1 MQHVIFPFLAALFL
15 YSCIKPAISA
25 EKAMPVQ
32 KPNDCMARVIVLD
45 DSLGKARNRACQTV
59 SLSETIRQYA
69 DGMEKI
75 SYRGCPS
82 DFTEA
87 FRKHREAWLA
97 LIPVTDQYPG
107 LRGEMHVLFKQ
118 LESGEHAERF
128 KPLVETVWDTWAEVE
143 AAMKR

>member
-1 MQHVIFPFLAALFL
+1 MKALFVL
-15 YSCIKPAISA
+15 LLFSCGQSVKMT
-25 EKAMPVQ
+25 EKTVQAQ
-32 KPNDCMARVIVLD
+32 KPNDCMAQVIALD
-45 DSLGKARNRACQTV
+45 DSLGKVRNRACQTI

-128 KPLVETVWDTWAEVE
+128 KPLVKTVWDTWAEVE
-143 AAMKR
+143 AAMKK

>member
-1 MQHVIFPFLAALFL
+1 MKALFVL
-15 YSCIKPAISA
+15 LLFSCGQSVKMTQKTVPA
-25 EKAMPVQ
+25 Q
-32 KPNDCMARVIVLD
+32 KPNDCMAQVIALD
-45 DSLGKARNRACQTV
+45 DSLGKARNRACQTI

-69 DGMEKI
+69 GGMEKI

-128 KPLVETVWDTWAEVE
+128 KPLVKTVWDTWAEVE